1 MHEQTAHDE
10 VVGIISD
17 GIHDARGYCGVPGF
31 RWDDAERVLESIS
44 SELLLAVVAEREGS
58 Q

>member
-10 VVGIISD
+10 VVEAIYEGISACRILGHVDWD
-17 GIHDARGYCGVPGF
+17 G
-31 RWDDAERVLESIS
+31 AERVLESIS
-44 SELLLAVVAEREGS
+44 SELLLAVVAEREGL